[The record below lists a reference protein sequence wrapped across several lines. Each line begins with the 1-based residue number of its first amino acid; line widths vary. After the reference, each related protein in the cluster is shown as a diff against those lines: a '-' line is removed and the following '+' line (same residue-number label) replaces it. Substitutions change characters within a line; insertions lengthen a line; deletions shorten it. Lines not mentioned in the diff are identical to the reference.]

1 MEMILDKAEDYI
13 FNLFKDNLSKIF
25 LYHNFLHTQRVVNSV
40 KEICEHIN
48 IDEEDKEVVLISAWF
63 HDAGYV
69 RGTKNHEEESIK
81 IFEIFLK
88 GVTLNETKKT
98 KILGCIRATKINKEP
113 ANLLEEIVKDADSSH
128 LSKDYY
134 KEVNELLRQELSL
147 LKVAEYSSEEWRIE
161 NLKLFTEKH
170 KYYTRYAIEKWEPLK
185 NKNLLNII
193 KKGKKR
199 KKKRQK
205 EDLKAKLKAKY
216 KDESPERGIQ
226 TLYRVS
232 LRNHIKLSDIA
243 DTKAN
248 ILLSVNAIII
258 SLALANLI
266 PKLDAPSNRHLM
278 IPSLI
283 LVLFSVAAIILSIM
297 STQPKVT
304 GGEFTREQVKNRKVN
319 LLFFGNF
326 FKMSYDRYQE
336 AIDEVIGD
344 KEYVYKMLT
353 KDLYLLGLVLK
364 KKYAL
369 LKITYIVFTI
379 GIILSVVAFIV
390 AFTGIDLVQEVST
403 PEIIEK
409 ITN

>member
-1 MEMILDKAEDYI
+1 MKAILENAEIYI
-13 FNLFKDNLSKIF
+13 FNLFKERLPKTY
-25 LYHNFLHTQRVVNSV
+25 LYHNFLHTQRVVDSAQ
-40 KEICEHIN
+40 EIIESSN
-48 IDEEDKEVVLISAWF
+48 VNEEDAEIVLLACWF
-63 HDAGYV
+63 HDAGYIK
-69 RGTKNHEEESIK
+69 GAENHEKESVKIASQFLSNYQVNDKIKEEI
-81 IFEIFLK
+81 
-88 GVTLNETKKT
+88 NNC
-98 KILGCIRATKINKEP
+98 ILATELGKQPNSF
-113 ANLLEEIVKDADSSH
+113 LEEIIKDADSSH
-128 LSKDYY
+128 LAKGYF
-134 KEVNELLRQELSL
+134 KEISALLHQELIL
-147 LKVAEYSSEEWRIE
+147 HNEIAYSTKEWRIE
-161 NLKLFTEKH
+161 NIKLFSEKH
-170 KYYTRYAIEKWEPLK
+170 QYYTKYAVENWESEKS
-185 NKNLLNII
+185 KNLLKLL
-193 KKGKKR
+193 KKQNKNKR
-199 KKKRQK
+199 KKKR
-205 EDLKAKLKAKY
+205 EVTKAKLKAKY
-216 KDESPERGIQ
+216 KEESPERGIQ

-278 IPSLI
+278 IPSLV

-390 AFTGIDLVQEVST
+390 AFTGIDLVQEVSN

>member
-1 MEMILDKAEDYI
+1 MESILEKAEGYI
-13 FNLFKDNLSKIF
+13 FNLFKNDLPKTF
-25 LYHNFLHTQRVVNSV
+25 LYHNFLHTQRVVESV
-40 KEICEHIN
+40 KEICEASDVN
-48 IDEEDKEVVLISAWF
+48 DEEKEILILSAWF
-63 HDAGYV
+63 HDAGYIKS
-69 RGTKNHEEESIK
+69 TENHEEESVLIIEGFFRDQPIDK
-81 IFEIFLK
+81 A
-88 GVTLNETKKT
+88 KKQ
-98 KILGCIRATKINKEP
+98 KAVACIRATKFDQEP
-113 ANLLEEIVKDADSSH
+113 TTKLEEILKDADSSH
-128 LSKDYY
+128 LAKDYY
-134 KEVNELLRQELSL
+134 NEVSELLRQEYSL
-147 LKVAEYSSEEWRIE
+147 QGIADYSSVAWRKE
-161 NLKLFTEKH
+161 NLKLFTEEH
-170 KYYTRYAIEKWEPLK
+170 KYYTRYAIENWEPIK
-185 NKNLLNII
+185 NKNLLKIV

-199 KKKRQK
+199 KKKRKK

-216 KDESPERGIQ
+216 KNESPERGIQ
-226 TLYRVS
+226 TLYRVT

-304 GGEFTREQVKNRKVN
+304 GGEFTKEQVKNRKVN

-326 FKMSYDRYQE
+326 FKMPYDRYQE
-336 AIDEVIGD
+336 AIDEVINE

-353 KDLYLLGLVLK
+353 KDLYLLGVVLQR
-364 KKYAL
+364 KYKL

-379 GIILSVVAFIV
+379 GIILSVIAFIFAFANVELAEKV
-390 AFTGIDLVQEVST
+390 AE
-403 PEIIEK
+403 PIISK
-409 ITN
+409 

>member
-1 MEMILDKAEDYI
+1 MGTILEKAEDYI
-13 FNLFKDNLSKIF
+13 FNLFKNELPKTF
-25 LYHNFLHTQRVVNSV
+25 LYHNFLHTQRVVESV
-40 KEICEHIN
+40 EEISKSSDLTKEEKEI
-48 IDEEDKEVVLISAWF
+48 VLLSAWF

-69 RGTKNHEEESIK
+69 KGVENHEEESV
-81 IFEIFLK
+81 IFLEK
-88 GVTLNETKKT
+88 FLTDQSFDEINKAKVA
-98 KILGCIRATKINKEP
+98 GCIRATKVGIEP
-113 ANLLEEIVKDADSSH
+113 DTKLEEILKDADNSH
-128 LSKDYY
+128 LAKDYY
-134 KEVNELLRQELSL
+134 REVSELLRQELRLQEIS
-147 LKVAEYSSEEWRIE
+147 EYSSVEWREE
-161 NLKLFTEKH
+161 NLRLFTKEH
-170 KYYTRYAIEKWEPLK
+170 KYYTRYAIENWEPLK
-185 NKNLLNII
+185 NKNLLSII

-199 KKKRQK
+199 KKKRKK

-226 TLYRVS
+226 TLFRVT

-278 IPSLI
+278 IPSLV

-297 STQPKVT
+297 STQPNVT
-304 GGEFTREQVKNRKVN
+304 GGEFTKDQVRKRKVN

-326 FKMSYDRYQE
+326 FKMPYEKYQE
-336 AIDEVIGD
+336 AIDEVIND

-364 KKYAL
+364 RKYKL

-379 GIILSVVAFIV
+379 GIILSVVAFIFAFGNVDLAEKV
-390 AFTGIDLVQEVST
+390 AE
-403 PEIIEK
+403 PIISK
-409 ITN
+409 

>member
-1 MEMILDKAEDYI
+1 MEKILNKAEQHI
-13 FNLFKDNLSKIF
+13 FELFKNALPRTY
-25 LYHNFLHTQRVVNSV
+25 LYHNYLHTQRVFETA
-40 KEICEHIN
+40 KEI
-48 IDEEDKEVVLISAWF
+48 IDSSETEIDKDSEEAVLLAAWF
-63 HDAGYV
+63 HDAGYIK
-69 RGTKNHEEESIK
+69 GSENHEQRSVEIAEE
-81 IFEIFLK
+81 FLK
-88 GVTLNETKKT
+88 ENNLEKG
-98 KILGCIRATKINKEP
+98 KISLVKDCILATKFDQKPNSF
-113 ANLLEEIVKDADSSH
+113 LEEIIKDADSSH
-128 LSKDYY
+128 LAKKYFT
-134 KEVNELLRQELSL
+134 EVSELLRQELMLEKDITYTS
-147 LKVAEYSSEEWRIE
+147 KEWREE
-161 NLKLFTEKH
+161 NIKLFTEQH
-170 KYYTRYAIEKWEPLK
+170 QYYTRYAIENWEPKK
-185 NKNLLNII
+185 NKNLLSILKKK
-193 KKGKKR
+193 KKG

-216 KDESPERGIQ
+216 KHESPERGIQ
-226 TLYRVS
+226 TLYRVT

-304 GGEFTREQVKNRKVN
+304 GGEFTREQVTNRKVN

-336 AIDEVIGD
+336 AIDEVIND
-344 KEYVYKMLT
+344 KSYVYKMLT

-364 KKYAL
+364 KKYSL

-379 GIILSVVAFIV
+379 GIILSVVAFIFAFANVELAEKV
-390 AFTGIDLVQEVST
+390 AE
-403 PEIIEK
+403 PIISK
-409 ITN
+409 

>member
-1 MEMILDKAEDYI
+1 MESLLEKSEKYI
-13 FNLFKDNLSKIF
+13 FELYKNELPKIY
-25 LYHNFLHTQRVVNSV
+25 LYHNYLHTQRVVETT
-40 KEICEHIN
+40 KEIVDNSEIDKN
-48 IDEEDKEVVLISAWF
+48 DEEIVLLAAWF
-63 HDAGYV
+63 HDAGHIK
-69 RGTKNHEEESIK
+69 GSEDHEKRSA
-81 IFEIFLK
+81 EIAENFLK
-88 GVTLNETKKT
+88 ENNMVEE
-98 KILGCIRATKINKEP
+98 KISAIKNCILATKLDQKP
-113 ANLLEEIVKDADSSH
+113 TSFLEEIIKDADTSH
-128 LSKDYY
+128 LA
-134 KEVNELLRQELSL
+134 KEYFTEVSELLRQELAL
-147 LKVAEYSSEEWRIE
+147 EGNTEYTSNEWREE
-161 NLKLFTEKH
+161 NIKLFTQEH
-170 KYYTRYAIEKWEPLK
+170 QYYTRYAVEQWEPEK
-185 NKNLLNII
+185 NKNLLSILQ
-193 KKGKKR
+193 KKKKR
-199 KKKRQK
+199 RKKRQK

-216 KDESPERGIQ
+216 KHESPERGIQ
-226 TLYRVS
+226 TLFRVT

-326 FKMSYDRYQE
+326 FKMPYERYQE
-336 AIDEVIGD
+336 AIDEVIND

-364 KKYAL
+364 KKYKL
-369 LKITYIVFTI
+369 LKITYVVFTI
-379 GIILSVVAFIV
+379 GIILSVIAFIFAFANVELAEQV
-390 AFTGIDLVQEVST
+390 AE
-403 PEIIEK
+403 PIISK
-409 ITN
+409 

>member
-1 MEMILDKAEDYI
+1 MKAILEKAENYI
-13 FNLFKDNLSKIF
+13 FELFKDKLPKTY
-25 LYHNFLHTQRVVNSV
+25 LYHNFLHTQRVVESTQ
-40 KEICEHIN
+40 EIIKKSD
-48 IDEEDKEVVLISAWF
+48 ISDKDSEVLQIAAWF
-63 HDAGYV
+63 HDAGYIH
-69 RGTKNHEEESIK
+69 GSENHEKESAK
-81 IFEIFLK
+81 IAMKFLSDNK
-88 GVTLNETKKT
+88 ISEKKIDIIQNC
-98 KILGCIRATKINKEP
+98 ILATKFDKEP
-113 ANLLEEIVKDADSSH
+113 NTILEEIIKDADSSH
-128 LSKDYY
+128 LAKDYFT
-134 KEVNELLRQELSL
+134 EVSELLHQELTLQGVSKL
-147 LKVAEYSSEEWRIE
+147 SGKEWRAE
-161 NLKLFTEKH
+161 NVKLFSEQH
-170 KYYTRYAIEKWEPLK
+170 RYYTRYAVEKWEPEK
-185 NKNLLNII
+185 NKNLLNLL
-193 KKGKKR
+193 KKQKKN

-216 KDESPERGIQ
+216 KHESPERGIQ
-226 TLYRVS
+226 TLFRVT

-304 GGEFTREQVKNRKVN
+304 GGEFTKEQVTNRKVN

-336 AIDEVIGD
+336 AIDEVIND
-344 KEYVYKMLT
+344 KSYVYKMLT

-390 AFTGIDLVQEVST
+390 AFAEIDLAEKVVE
-403 PEIIEK
+403 PIILK
-409 ITN
+409 